1 MDRNIYLAVFLILI
15 ADGRILL
22 LQRDNT
28 GHEDGNWSL
37 PAGHVEHGEA
47 ASAALVREAREEIGI
62 ELVPES
68 LQQVFTM
75 HRKSADRT
83 YIDLYFTAGQ
93 YDGKVRNC
101 EPEKCSNLL
110 WFELDKLPL
119 NTIDYV
125 KYALDHYSV
134 SEYAEVNF

>member
-15 ADGRILL
+15 EDGRILL

-37 PAGHVEHGEA
+37 PAGHVEHGES
-47 ASAALVREAREEIGI
+47 ASAAMIREAREEIGI
-62 ELVPES
+62 ELVPEE

-75 HRKSADRT
+75 HRQSSDRT
-83 YIDLYFTAGQ
+83 YIDLYFTAGS
-93 YDGKVRNC
+93 YVGKAHNC

-110 WFELDKLPL
+110 WFERNKLPL

-125 KYALDHYSV
+125 HEVLNALPKGSF
-134 SEYAEVNF
+134 SEHGF